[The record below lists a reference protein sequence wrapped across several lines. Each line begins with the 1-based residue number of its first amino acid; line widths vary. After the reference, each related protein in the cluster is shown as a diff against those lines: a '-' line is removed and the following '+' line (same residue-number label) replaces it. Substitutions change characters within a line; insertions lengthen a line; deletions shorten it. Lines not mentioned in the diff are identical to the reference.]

1 MADPIRPEL
10 LARFGND
17 PDALEWARGV
27 VQESID
33 LLEGAADLPQAGPEF
48 RRLARWTVTWMRDQ
62 FTGSPG
68 ERGCVGRFD
77 ARLAEVAPAGH
88 VDGQLDLTEM
98 EDVDA

>member
-1 MADPIRPEL
+1 MADRIRPEL

-33 LLEGAADLPQAGPEF
+33 LLEAAVALPQAGVEF
-48 RRLARWTVTWMRDQ
+48 KRLAGWTVTWMRDQ
-62 FTGSPG
+62 LTGSAG

-77 ARLAEVAPAGH
+77 ARLAADPQ
-88 VDGQLDLTEM
+88 DGADG
-98 EDVDA
+98 